1 MKWKKQDKIWEQRHK
16 KKFQKNYINNFYV
29 AETQFA
35 GPNEFLINKDD
46 ILSSV
51 WYISSGSLEVLDKGM
66 VVAILGKNNSISK
79 HVFLVTY
86 EFWLLL
92 TN

>member
-1 MKWKKQDKIWEQRHK
+1 M
-16 KKFQKNYINNFYV
+16 YV
-29 AETQFA
+29 SETQFA

-66 VVAILGKNNSISK
+66 VVAILGKKYLFLSMLAK
-79 HVFLVTY
+79 VFFVTY
-86 EFWLLL
+86 EFWML